1 MECLICDQFIERD
14 RVRGEIID
22 EIIHIRHGQSNESLL
37 GYFIIEPI
45 RHVERWS
52 DLTSKE
58 TIKIMDIIF
67 KLEKKLIKLLPIER
81 LYTVIISEKV
91 KHFHIHLVP
100 RWENSTQVGGE
111 LINLVTQDQAIKMNY
126 SQDEMDDF
134 EEVIKNTIIFQLD

>member
-1 MECLICDQFIERD
+1 MECLICDQFVERD

-22 EIIHIRHGQSNESLL
+22 EIIHIRHGQSDISLL

-100 RWENSTQVGGE
+100 RWENSTKAGGE

-126 SQDEMDDF
+126 SKEEMNDF